1 MDRGV
6 GGAGLSFIER
16 PLPPAFEMRT
26 VSIAPGCAL
35 AYDALAWRDA
45 LVVVER
51 GEIEIECM
59 HGTRR
64 RFAHG
69 DVLWLIGLPLRAL
82 HNRGREAVVLV
93 AVARR

>member
-1 MDRGV
+1 MDRDV

-35 AYDALAWRDA
+35 AYDEAEWCGA
-45 LVVVER
+45 LVVVDR
-51 GEIEIECM
+51 GEIELECV

-64 RFAHG
+64 RLARG
-69 DVLWLIGLPLRAL
+69 DVLWLVGLPLRAL
-82 HNRGREAVVLV
+82 HNPGREAVVLV
-93 AVARR
+93 VVARR